1 MIFKFKLSMN
11 SHEMMSKAA
20 LHHDPVHSS
29 GQVDVR
35 RQENNVLALQ
45 RRYGLVHLHQVRHHL
60 LERSLP
66 LAAGPRAGA
75 GIRPKLARLLVLGFL
90 SVQECS
96 STA

>member
-1 MIFKFKLSMN
+1 MN

-20 LHHDPVHSS
+20 LHHDPVNSS

-35 RQENNVLALQ
+35 RQENDVLALE

-60 LERSLP
+60 LERALP
-66 LAAGPRAGA
+66 LAAGTRAGA

-96 STA
+96 GTA